1 MSNNLTNE
9 ELMLIANIINISSKN
24 GTFGAREMAEI
35 GILWNKIMKNLDTKK
50 AETQVPKN
58 IQKQ

>member
-1 MSNNLTNE
+1 MIE
-9 ELMLIANIINISSKN
+9 ELVLIANIINISSKN

>member
-9 ELMLIANIINISSKN
+9 ELMLMANIINVSSKN
-24 GTFGAREMAEI
+24 GVFSAREMAEI
-35 GILWNKIMKNLDTKK
+35 GILWNKIMKNLDIKK
-50 AETQVPKN
+50 VETQVPKN